1 MGTRA
6 DDAAG
11 RKEFRQL
18 SRRRFLAGSAG
29 VAAGVSALSLGPL
42 APAAYANGDGHGSDH
57 GHGHDH
63 GHNDKDLTVAP
74 KRRGIILYTV
84 RDVLTRTP
92 NPAQGIDG
100 GFRYV
105 LEQVSNMGYHEVEFA
120 GYTQSTSILGRQITA
135 AEIRQ
140 LLDDNGLKANGSHI
154 GFNFADPASF
164 EAQLDIAETLGMPHL
179 GTASIPTNSRYK
191 ADWQAA
197 AENFNA
203 FGERAKARGIKLYQH
218 NHHAEYNFLLDAG
231 PLDANGKP
239 TASSGLRGL
248 EYFFTLVDPRLVW
261 FEMDIY
267 WGYVARHRY
276 QSYVDKRGITR
287 TDLFDPI
294 KTVQQHSARFPLFH
308 VKDGIPAD
316 VDDGFT
322 MVPAGTG
329 VIPLRKLL
337 NEIGDRDSRHPN
349 YEQDNAPG
357 GTANPGQSLQFA
369 QTSFTNI
376 ASWRRSC

>member
-11 RKEFRQL
+11 RNELRHL

-42 APAAYANGDGHGSDH
+42 APAALADGRGH
-57 GHGHDH
+57 HGHDH
-63 GHNDKDLTVAP
+63 HHDKDLTVAP
-74 KRRGIILYTV
+74 ERRGIILYTV
-84 RDVLTRTP
+84 RDVVSRQP
-92 NPAQGIDG
+92 NAATGVNG

-105 LEQVSNMGYHEVEFA
+105 LEQLAAMGYHEVEFA
-120 GYTQSTSILGRQITA
+120 GYTQSTSILGRQITP

-154 GFNFADPASF
+154 TFDFANPASF
-164 EAQLDIAETLGMPHL
+164 DAQLDIAETLGMPYL
-179 GTASIPTNSRYK
+179 GTPAIPTSSRYK
-191 ADWQAA
+191 SDWAAA

-203 FGERAKARGIKLYQH
+203 FGQRARARGIKLYQH

-231 PLDANGKP
+231 PLDVNGKP

-276 QSYVDKRGITR
+276 QTYVDRRGITR

-294 KTVQQHSARFPLFH
+294 RTVQQHSKRFPLFH
-308 VKDGIPAD
+308 VKDGVPAD

-329 VIPLRKLL
+329 VVPLRQLL
-337 NEIGDRDSRHPN
+337 NAIGDREFRHPN

-357 GTANPGQSLQFA
+357 GTVNPGQSMQFA
-369 QTSFTNI
+369 QISFDNI
-376 ASWRRSC
+376 SRWRRH

>member
-1 MGTRA
+1 MGTRS

-11 RKEFRQL
+11 RNELRQL
-18 SRRRFLAGSAG
+18 SRRRFLAGTAG
-29 VAAGVSALSLGPL
+29 MAAAVSTLTSLGPL
-42 APAAYANGDGHGSDH
+42 APAALADDHGHGNDH
-57 GHGHDH
+57 GHGHDRDR
-63 GHNDKDLTVAP
+63 NLTVAP
-74 KRRGIILYTV
+74 ERRGIILFTV
-84 RDVLTRTP
+84 RDVVTRAP
-92 NPAQGIDG
+92 NPALGLNG

-105 LEQVSNMGYHEVEFA
+105 FEQLSAMGYHEVEFA
-120 GYTQSTSILGRQITA
+120 GYTQNTSILGRQITP

-154 GFNFADPASF
+154 NFNFADPASF

-179 GTASIPTNSRYK
+179 GTASIPTNSRFK
-191 ADWQAA
+191 ADWQTAA
-197 AENFNA
+197 DNFNA

-248 EYFFTLVDPRLVW
+248 EYFFGLVDPKLVW
-261 FEMDIY
+261 FEMDIF
-267 WGYVARHRY
+267 WGYVAQHRY
-276 QSYVDKRGITR
+276 PTYTDKRGVVR
-287 TDLFDPI
+287 TDTFDPI
-294 KTVQQHSARFPLFH
+294 RTVQQHSHRFPLFH
-308 VKDGIPAD
+308 VKDGVPAD
-316 VDDGFT
+316 VPDGYT

-337 NEIGDRDSRHPN
+337 NEVGDREFRHPN

-357 GTANPGQSLQFA
+357 GTANPGQSLQFS
-369 QTSFTNI
+369 QTSYTNI
-376 ASWRRSC
+376 AGWQQGRCS

>member
-11 RKEFRQL
+11 RNELRHL

-42 APAAYANGDGHGSDH
+42 APAALADGHGHPDH
-57 GHGHDH
+57 GHPDH
-63 GHNDKDLTVAP
+63 HHHHHDKDLTVAP
-74 KRRGIILYTV
+74 ERRGIILYTV
-84 RDVLTRTP
+84 RDVLTRQP
-92 NPAQGIDG
+92 NAATGVNG

-105 LEQVSNMGYHEVEFA
+105 LEQLSAMGYQEVEFA
-120 GYTQSTSILGRQITA
+120 GYTQSTSILGRQITP

-154 GFNFADPASF
+154 TFDFANPAAF
-164 EAQLDIAETLGMPHL
+164 DAQLDIAETLGMPYL
-179 GTASIPTNSRYK
+179 GTPNIPTSSRYK
-191 ADWQAA
+191 SDWAAA

-203 FGERAKARGIKLYQH
+203 VGARARARGIKLYQH
-218 NHHAEYNFLLDAG
+218 NHHAEYDFLLDAG

-248 EYFFTLVDPRLVW
+248 EYFFTLVDPRLIW

-276 QSYVDKRGITR
+276 QTYVDRRGITR

-294 KTVQQHSARFPLFH
+294 RTVQQHSKRFPLFH
-308 VKDGIPAD
+308 VKDGVPAD

-329 VIPLRKLL
+329 VVPLRQLL
-337 NEIGDRDSRHPN
+337 NAIGDREFRHPN

-357 GTANPGQSLQFA
+357 GTANPGQSMQFA
-369 QTSFTNI
+369 QISFDNM
-376 ASWRRSC
+376 SRWRRH